1 MLTLQ
6 EGCPGKDD
14 TGASNP
20 GGAVEDEAPEEGA
33 PKCLSFLSQV
43 CVCVL
48 EGVLPT
54 PGGGAGVD
62 F

>member
-1 MLTLQ
+1 M
-6 EGCPGKDD
+6 
-14 TGASNP
+14 
-20 GGAVEDEAPEEGA
+20 EDEGPEEGA
-33 PKCLSFLSQV
+33 PKCLSFLSQVCVCVCV